1 MRPGEACALR
11 WADVDFAR
19 GTITIQRAVTRGKDG
34 EAILSEPKTTRSRRT
49 IPMLGTLRDELLQHL
64 EWQRSTGLEAQGFV
78 FTNQNGARLRP
89 WTFTRRDLER
99 TARAA
104 GIVKPVTLYSLRHTF
119 ATLHVAAG
127 TPLKVVSDVLGHATI
142 QQTADTYMHGDQA
155 VTAEWMQRFERKLDE
170 AAVPALSP
178 LN

>member
-1 MRPGEACALR
+1 
-11 WADVDFAR
+11 
-19 GTITIQRAVTRGKDG
+19 
-34 EAILSEPKTTRSRRT
+34 
-49 IPMLGTLRDELLQHL
+49 MLGGLRDELLAHL
-64 EWQRSTGLEAQGFV
+64 DWQRSTGLDAEGFV
-78 FTNQNGARLRP
+78 FTNQDGVMLRP

-127 TPLKVVSDVLGHATI
+127 TPLKVVSRRARARDNPADRRHVHARRPGGH
-142 QQTADTYMHGDQA
+142 G
-155 VTAEWMQRFERKLDE
+155 EWMQRFERKLDE